1 MKTIKATAPRAKA
14 AVKASPS
21 KKSAPAVTD
30 SVNTTFTLVKETK
43 GALRYEQE
51 GFDEG
56 NMDATAIGTLYL
68 RKAFFGAPYP
78 QTIRVTVEA
87 E

>member
-1 MKTIKATAPRAKA
+1 MAKKITPRAKA
-14 AVKASPS
+14 AAKASPS

-30 SVNTTFTLVKETK
+30 SVNTTFTLVNETK
-43 GALRYEQE
+43 GALRYEE
-51 GFDEG
+51 AGFQKD